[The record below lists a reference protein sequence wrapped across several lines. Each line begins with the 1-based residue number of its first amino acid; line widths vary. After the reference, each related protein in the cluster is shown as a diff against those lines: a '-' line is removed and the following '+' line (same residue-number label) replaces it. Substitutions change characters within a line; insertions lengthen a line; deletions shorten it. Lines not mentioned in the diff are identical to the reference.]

1 MSSLVLAALFAV
13 THRLDPTPTTV
24 AWGHYDAA
32 AKPVLRVTSGDTVVV
47 RTLLTST
54 PERLEKAGVAPADVE
69 PALREIVKT
78 VTDKGPGGHI
88 LTGPIFVEG
97 AEPGDTLE
105 VHIDKIDL
113 AIPYAYNAFAP
124 LRGFLPEDFPYSR
137 MRIIPLDARAMVA
150 HFAPGIDVP
159 LRPFFGSIGV
169 APPPSMGRIDSA
181 PPWMHAGNL
190 DNKELVA
197 GTILSIPV
205 YVSGALL
212 EIGDG
217 HAAQGNGEVDITAL
231 ETSLVGTFRL
241 TVRKDQHLTWP
252 RAETPTHFITMG
264 TDKDLIVAMK
274 IAVREAIQFLSATRG
289 LSKDDAYMLVSV
301 SCDASVTQLVDGNVG
316 AHVMIPKTI
325 LAVGRK

>member
-1 MSSLVLAALFAV
+1 MSLLLFASLLAA

-24 AWGHYDAA
+24 AWGHYDSA
-32 AKPVLRVTSGDTVVV
+32 AKPVLRVNSGDTVIV

-69 PALREIVKT
+69 PALRGIVKT

-113 AIPYAYNAFAP
+113 TIPYAYNAFAP

-159 LRPFFGSIGV
+159 
-169 APPPSMGRIDSA
+169 
-181 PPWMHAGNL
+181 
-190 DNKELVA
+190 
-197 GTILSIPV
+197 
-205 YVSGALL
+205 
-212 EIGDG
+212 
-217 HAAQGNGEVDITAL
+217 
-231 ETSLVGTFRL
+231 
-241 TVRKDQHLTWP
+241 
-252 RAETPTHFITMG
+252 
-264 TDKDLIVAMK
+264 
-274 IAVREAIQFLSATRG
+274 
-289 LSKDDAYMLVSV
+289 
-301 SCDASVTQLVDGNVG
+301 
-316 AHVMIPKTI
+316 
-325 LAVGRK
+325 